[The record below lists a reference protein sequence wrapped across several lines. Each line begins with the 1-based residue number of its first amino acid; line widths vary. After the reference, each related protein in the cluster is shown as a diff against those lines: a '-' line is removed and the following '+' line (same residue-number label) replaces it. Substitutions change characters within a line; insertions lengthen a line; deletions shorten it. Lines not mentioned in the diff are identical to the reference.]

1 MRTYDVWDWI
11 EDIKTIHK
19 SSSFLEYHHFQFY
32 AVFGNCLSNTI
43 YSNLHSLCSESKSWS
58 LKSDCIQT
66 TSMLLWIVLQKF
78 TKRFRSNFI
87 TLTSYTRD
95 IKANSIFYF
104 RLNSLKLQ
112 RMHHPIILK
121 TIHRALYRA
130 MTTASPVAGSTV
142 HAAPRPQPR

>member
-19 SSSFLEYHHFQFY
+19 SPSFLEYHHFQFY
-32 AVFGNCLSNTI
+32 AGFGNCLSNTI
-43 YSNLHSLCSESKSWS
+43 YSNLHSLCSESISWS

>member
-1 MRTYDVWDWI
+1 MTSGIGLRILKLFTNLLRSLNI
-11 EDIKTIHK
+11 IIFSFML
-19 SSSFLEYHHFQFY
+19 SSEIAFQI
-32 AVFGNCLSNTI
+32 LSTL
-43 YSNLHSLCSESKSWS
+43 NLHSLCSESISWS